1 MKKQNE
7 PSWTF
12 FKELPHHVIMEDL
25 DLNVNDLPEAIQQ
38 QIINLDKVYITALSD
53 GIIDDAEAFQLHKIS
68 NEIAENILQC
78 VRPSKSIGVGIFTG
92 IGLAIL
98 TVLGVSAVAN
108 SK

>member
-12 FKELPHHVIMEDL
+12 FKELPHHIIMEDL
-25 DLNVNDLPEAIQQ
+25 DLNVNDLPQVIQQ

-53 GIIDDAEAFQLHKIS
+53 GIIDDTEALQLHKIS

-78 VRPSKSIGVGIFTG
+78 VRPSRGIGVGIFAG
-92 IGLAIL
+92 IGIAALAL
-98 TVLGVSAVAN
+98 LGINKLA
-108 SK
+108 K